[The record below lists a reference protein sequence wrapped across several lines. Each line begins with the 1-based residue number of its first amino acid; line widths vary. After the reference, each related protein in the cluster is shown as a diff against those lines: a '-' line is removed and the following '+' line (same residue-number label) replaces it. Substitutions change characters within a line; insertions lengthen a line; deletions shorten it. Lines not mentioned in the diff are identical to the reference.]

1 MRTAR
6 AAFVSLALIGLAAPA
21 MGAPESKSAAET
33 KSAPE
38 AKAVPDAP
46 PRSPHLIPPRLIRYV
61 APDYPAQP
69 LASGVESDLRCMV
82 EVDEAGAVDL
92 ADCEPGPPPSM
103 VHAAEAALRQCHFIS
118 GHIKG
123 IKVVAR
129 YETAVRFAVSVE
141 RLDEQPPHALAPQPD
156 WLELEGDVLSQGV
169 RAPVPGADVIAEGVG
184 IATQTDGRG
193 HFKLRLPPGSHLL
206 LANALGDLPVTARV
220 ELSREKHDLVELYL
234 RPHEVAALQAVVP
247 GEKERRAASRDSLAR
262 EELRNVP
269 GSQDDP
275 LRVVELLPGI
285 ARAPYTGGQLLVR
298 GGNANDTG
306 AYIDGQQVPQLY
318 HLQNGPSVVAE
329 EMVERIDFLAGG
341 AGSYYGRNI
350 SGDVSIISRHGDA
363 DRWHGSAMVD
373 LAKSSAF
380 VQGPIDSNTQLA
392 AGARVSYS
400 NPVLQ
405 AYSNENKS
413 YTVPIYWDY
422 QLRFD
427 HKFGFRDTLTFTAL
441 GSHDEYEQVGNGR
454 GEVPSSLAQALGFH
468 RFRLAWEHKL
478 GDDGRLTV
486 APIFGVDSTDQN
498 EAGQGAA
505 VFALPQHDLE
515 RTTSS
520 GGRAEISLKPRADI
534 ELRAGVDILI
544 NRVHYDIDQLFD
556 LQLRDLGAP
565 NAEEAVL
572 RGVRVLGSVA
582 EYGEL
587 EWRAGPLRITPGL
600 RLEQL
605 HYGQMTFGLFEPRI
619 WARYMLDNQTT
630 PYAYAG
636 VYHQAPL
643 AEEVDA
649 TIGNPRLLPLRA
661 DQYGLG
667 VERKFGDVWTVKL
680 EGFLNYRTSLVFPAA
695 PYIDNSGVI
704 ENPLQLNSGRGHAY
718 GLEVFIRHE
727 FNARFYG
734 WIAYTLSRSR
744 ETMGPGQPWQP
755 TPYDQPHVFNFLLGV
770 RVHPLIEF
778 AIRLRVAS
786 GNPIAPVVSST
797 YDADSGNY
805 VPMLGPLGAARLPTF
820 AQLDVEVNSV
830 WLANLLQVSLYVDFE
845 NILNRDNPELVLYDY
860 KYQQSQTEESTP
872 FQVLIGLKA
881 AF

>member
-1 MRTAR
+1 MRTLLALLLLASPVR
-6 AAFVSLALIGLAAPA
+6 AAPEPPPPSDEAPL
-21 MGAPESKSAAET
+21 
-33 KSAPE
+33 
-38 AKAVPDAP
+38 
-46 PRSPHLIPPRLIRYV
+46 SPHLIPPRLVRYF
-61 APDYPAQP
+61 APDYPEQP
-69 LASGVESDLRCMV
+69 LAAGVESDVRCTL
-82 EVDEAGAVDL
+82 EIDETGAVDL

-103 VHAAEAALRQCHFIS
+103 VRAAEAALRRCQFTP
-118 GHIKG
+118 GRIKG

-129 YETAVRFAVSVE
+129 YGIAVRFAVSGE
-141 RLDEQPPHALAPQPD
+141 KLDQPAPRALAPQPD
-156 WLELEGDVLSQGV
+156 WLEVQGEVLSQGV
-169 RAPVPGADVIAEGVG
+169 RAPVIGADVIAEGVG
-184 IATQTDGRG
+184 VAARTDGRG
-193 HFKLRLPPGSHLL
+193 RFTLRLPPGSHLL
-206 LANALGDLPVTARV
+206 LANTAGDLPAAGRV
-220 ELSREKHDLVELYL
+220 ELSREAPVQVQLFL
-234 RPHEVAALQAVVP
+234 RPHEVTALSAVVP
-247 GEKERRAASRDSLAR
+247 GDKERRAASRDSLAR

-329 EMVERIDFLAGG
+329 EMVDRIDFLAGG
-341 AGSYYGRNI
+341 AGAYYGRNI
-350 SGDVSIISRHGDA
+350 SGDVSIVSRHGDPE
-363 DRWHGSAMVD
+363 RWHGSAMVD

-380 VQGPIDSNTQLA
+380 VQGPLDADTQLA

-405 AYSNENKS
+405 AYSNENRS

-427 HKFGFRDTLTFTAL
+427 HRFGYRDTLTFTAL
-441 GSHDEYEQVGNGR
+441 GSHDAYQQVGNGR
-454 GEVPSSLAQALGFH
+454 GEVPASLAQDLGFH
-468 RFRLAWEHKL
+468 RFRLAWEHKV

-486 APIFGVDSTDQN
+486 APIFGVDSSDSN

-505 VFALPQHDLE
+505 ILALPQHDFE

-520 GGRAEISLKPRADI
+520 GGRAELSLKPRPD
-534 ELRAGVDILI
+534 LDVRMGVDVLI
-544 NRVHYDIDQLFD
+544 DRVHYDIDQLFD
-556 LQLRDLGAP
+556 LQLRNLGAP
-565 NAEEAVL
+565 DAEEAVL
-572 RGVRVLGSVA
+572 RGVRVLGSVSEYA
-582 EYGEL
+582 EA
-587 EWRAGPLRITPGL
+587 EWRAGSLRVTPGL

-605 HYGQMTFGLFEPRI
+605 HYGRMTFGLFEPRI
-619 WARYMLDNQTT
+619 WARYSIDGATT

-643 AEEVDA
+643 AEEIDP

-667 VERKFGDVWTVKL
+667 IERKFGSVWTVKV

-695 PYIDNSGVI
+695 PYINSSGVI
-704 ENPLQLNSGRGHAY
+704 ENPLQLNSGRGHAF
-718 GLEVFIRHE
+718 GLELFIRHE

-744 ETMGPGQPWQP
+744 ETYGPGQAWLP
-755 TPYDQPHVFNFLLGV
+755 TPYDQPQVFNFLLGL
-770 RVHPLIEF
+770 RIHPLVEF
-778 AIRLRVAS
+778 AVRLRIAS
-786 GNPIAPVVSST
+786 GNPLAPVVSSA
-797 YDADSGNY
+797 YDADSGAY
-805 VPMLGPLGAARLPTF
+805 VPVLGPFGSARLPTF
-820 AQLDVEVNSV
+820 AQLDFEVNSV

-860 KYQQSQTEESTP
+860 RYEQSQTEESTP